1 MVRSVQIGTA
11 DPNTMRTHAANAP
24 RAIRF
29 AFRDRAQG
37 RAIGRPRL
45 SPPQLKLAF
54 RASARVPNGT
64 VKWAARTTVSG
75 NRSSV
80 HTSLSSRML
89 HEAHRQGLR
98 QIILAL

>member
-24 RAIRF
+24 RAIRI

-45 SPPQLKLAF
+45 LPPQLKLA
-54 RASARVPNGT
+54 SERVLVCPTELSNG
-64 VKWAARTTVSG
+64 
-75 NRSSV
+75 
-80 HTSLSSRML
+80 LP
-89 HEAHRQGLR
+89 
-98 QIILAL
+98 ALP